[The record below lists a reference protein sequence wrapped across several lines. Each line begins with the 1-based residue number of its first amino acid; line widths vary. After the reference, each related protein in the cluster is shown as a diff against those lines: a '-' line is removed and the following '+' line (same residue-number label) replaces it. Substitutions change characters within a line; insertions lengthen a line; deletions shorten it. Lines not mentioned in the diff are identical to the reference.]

1 MLDGRS
7 MARRS
12 RTSNR
17 SGEPDAAHRAR
28 ASEAIVADGRLTY
41 PDSLPITA
49 WHDELLAAIR
59 EHQVVVVAG
68 ETGSG
73 KSTQLPKLCIEA
85 GRGTA
90 GLIGHTQ
97 PRRVAARTIA
107 ERVAEELGS
116 PLGAD
121 VGYAVRFTDT
131 VGPATVVKVMTD
143 GILLA
148 EIQRDRELRRY
159 DTLIIDEAH
168 ERSLNIDFI
177 LGYLKGLLSRRPELS
192 VIVTSAT
199 IDTERFAAHFAAP
212 PTDDPA
218 GDPVPAPVIEVSGR
232 TYPVEL
238 RYRPYGAANLDVPD
252 GQRDQRDQVQA
263 VIDAVDELRAEGPG
277 DVLVFLSGEREI
289 HDTADALRRLDEP
302 GASAGRRTAANRD
315 GGFSGINTERS
326 DESDEPRTEVLP
338 LYARLSAPE
347 QHRIFQPHR
356 GRRIVLATNVAETSL
371 TVPGIRYVVDA
382 GRARIS
388 RYSRR
393 LKVQRLPIEPVSQA
407 SADQR
412 AGRCGRVAP
421 GVCIRLY
428 AEEDFATR
436 PEFTEPEILRTNLAS
451 VILQMTSI
459 GLGDVGAFPFVEPPD
474 SAAIRDGYL
483 LLEEL
488 DAIGPAGS
496 DDRSP
501 GWRRLTKIGR
511 RLARLPIDPRLG
523 RMVLEAERHGCVRE
537 VLVIASALSIQDVRE
552 RPEDKRE
559 QANELHN
566 RFRVAGS
573 DLLSI
578 VALWDYLREQQRA
591 RSGNQFRRLCRNEF
605 LHYLRVREWMD
616 LYSQLRRVAGDLG
629 IRPTTTESH
638 PDLVHRAVLAGLLS
652 HIGVRQGDRRDYR
665 GARQAEF
672 VIAPGS
678 ALTRR
683 PPEWVMAAELVETS
697 RLFARRVAGID
708 PAWAESAGAHL
719 VKRSYGEP
727 RWDADGGR
735 AVVTESVTLYGLPL
749 VTDRVLG
756 LDRVDP
762 DAARAWFVS
771 KALVEGDVAGRWVE
785 RQAFLARNDAFL
797 DRIGS
802 LAARARRAEMVDDE
816 VLFAFYD
823 DRVGDDV
830 VSTRHFDRW
839 WKRAR
844 RDDEHRLDLTDAIVG
859 EHGVDPSAYPDV
871 WRQGEVELPLTY
883 RFAPGEPLD
892 GVTAHLP
899 LSGLNQVADEGFD
912 WQIPGY
918 RDDLVA
924 ALLRTLPKAI
934 RRELIPLAETTATV
948 LDRLGPPRGRLV
960 DALAATVAEVA
971 GVVVSPGDF
980 DGSALP
986 DDLRMHFVVSADDGE
1001 VHDVGTDLTEI
1012 KRRLAGTAR
1021 ASIAAAAPI
1030 EERRGI
1036 TRWDFGDLP
1045 RVVESSDRGFDV
1057 RGYPTLLDVGPS
1069 VSLRVVS
1076 DPDLQRRALHGGVR
1090 RLLLLDAAPTAAST
1104 ERTLTGAQRLALA
1117 GGDIPP
1123 ADVVGDC
1130 VAAAVDRVML
1140 DHGALPWTAA
1150 EFEELERVVRRDTP
1164 ALAAGALSRAVRV
1177 VVAANDVRAHLAR
1190 LIAPAMQESV
1200 TDANAHLGRLVR
1212 PGFVLAAG
1220 VDGLDDVERYVSG
1233 IAHRLGHLAGAVER
1247 DRRRMAEVVPL
1258 EERYARFVDAL
1269 PAGGATPELADLAR
1283 RLEELRVSVFAQPLG
1298 ARGPVS
1304 PQRISK
1310 ALTALGA

>member
-1 MLDGRS
+1 
-7 MARRS
+7 
-12 RTSNR
+12 
-17 SGEPDAAHRAR
+17 
-28 ASEAIVADGRLTY
+28 
-41 PDSLPITA
+41 
-49 WHDELLAAIR
+49 AIR

-85 GRGTA
+85 GRGTS
-90 GLIGHTQ
+90 GVIGHTQ

-107 ERVAEELGS
+107 ERVAEEMGS

-177 LGYLKGLLSRRPELS
+177 LGYLRELLPRRPDLS

-199 IDTERFAAHFAAP
+199 IDTARFARHFARGGVVAP
-212 PTDDPA
+212 I
-218 GDPVPAPVIEVSGR
+218 VEVSGR
-232 TYPVEL
+232 SYPVEI
-238 RYRPYGAANLDVPD
+238 RYRPYEEDE
-252 GQRDQRDQVQA
+252 RDQVQA
-263 VIDAVDELRAEGPG
+263 ILDAVDELRREPDG

-289 HDTADALRRLDEP
+289 HDTADALRRLEQP
-302 GASAGRRTAANRD
+302 GL
-315 GGFSGINTERS
+315 
-326 DESDEPRTEVLP
+326 EVLP

-393 LKVQRLPIEPVSQA
+393 LKVQQLPIEPVSQA

-421 GVCIRLY
+421 GICIRLY
-428 AEEDFATR
+428 TEEDFSVR

-459 GLGDVGAFPFVEPPD
+459 GLGDVSAFPFVEPPD
-474 SAAIRDGYL
+474 GPAIRDGYL

-488 DAIGPAGS
+488 DAIGAAGS
-496 DDRSP
+496 AERSP
-501 GWRRLTKIGR
+501 GGRRLTKIGR
-511 RLARLPIDPRLG
+511 GLARLPIDPRLG

-559 QANELHN
+559 QANEMHN

-573 DLLSI
+573 DLLST
-578 VALWDYLREQQRA
+578 VALWDYLRQQQRE
-591 RSGNQFRRLCRNEF
+591 RSGNQFRRMCRTEF

-629 IRPTTTESH
+629 IRPTTEESH
-638 PDLVHRAVLAGLLS
+638 PDLIHRSVLAGLLS
-652 HIGVRQGDRRDYR
+652 HVGVRQGDRRDYR

-697 RLFARRVAGID
+697 RLFARQVAGID

-727 RWDADGGR
+727 RWDSDGGR

-749 VTDRVLG
+749 VTDRVIG
-756 LDRVDP
+756 YDRVDAA
-762 DAARAWFVS
+762 AARAWFVS
-771 KALVEGDVAGRWVE
+771 KALVEGDAPEQWIE
-785 RQAFLARNDAFL
+785 RQGFLARNRTFL
-797 DRIGS
+797 ERIES
-802 LAARARRAEMVDDE
+802 IAARARRAEIVDE
-816 VLFAFYD
+816 EALFVFYD

-830 VSTRHFDRW
+830 TSVRHFDRW
-839 WKRAR
+839 WKRAPR
-844 RDDEHRLDLTDAIVG
+844 RDEHRLDLTDDIVG
-859 EHGVDPSAYPDV
+859 EHGVDPGDYPDV
-871 WRQGEVELPLTY
+871 WRQGDVELPLTY

-892 GVTAHLP
+892 GATVHLP
-899 LSGLNQVADEGFD
+899 LSGLNQVADDGFD

-918 RDDLVA
+918 RDDLVS
-924 ALLRTLPKAI
+924 ALLRTLPKAT
-934 RRELIPLAETTATV
+934 RRQLIPLAETTAAV
-948 LDRLGPPRGRLV
+948 IERLGAPRGRLV
-960 DALAATVAEVA
+960 DELAEAVSEVA
-971 GVVVSPGDF
+971 GVAVSAADF
-980 DGSALP
+980 DDSVLP
-986 DDLRMHFVVSADDGE
+986 DDLRLHFVVSADDGE

-1036 TRWDFGDLP
+1036 TRWDVGDLP
-1045 RVVESSDRGFDV
+1045 RVVETSDRGFDV
-1057 RGYPTLLDVGPS
+1057 RGYPTLLDVGSS

-1090 RLLLLDAAPTAAST
+1090 RLLLLSAAPSAASV
-1104 ERTLTGAQRLALA
+1104 ERSLQGAQRLALV

-1123 ADVVGDC
+1123 ADLVADC

-1140 DHGALPWTAA
+1140 D
-1150 EFEELERVVRRDTP
+1150 
-1164 ALAAGALSRAVRV
+1164 
-1177 VVAANDVRAHLAR
+1177 
-1190 LIAPAMQESV
+1190 
-1200 TDANAHLGRLVR
+1200 
-1212 PGFVLAAG
+1212 
-1220 VDGLDDVERYVSG
+1220 
-1233 IAHRLGHLAGAVER
+1233 
-1247 DRRRMAEVVPL
+1247 
-1258 EERYARFVDAL
+1258 
-1269 PAGGATPELADLAR
+1269 
-1283 RLEELRVSVFAQPLG
+1283 
-1298 ARGPVS
+1298 
-1304 PQRISK
+1304 
-1310 ALTALGA
+1310 